1 MRSRTPLLLLAVV
14 ALALGSLAAEE
25 PAQEKLDPAQMEAE
39 VAKEIMNPCENCGT
53 NLLSAS
59 FCGGAMKAKAEIRAM
74 AAQGM
79 AKDQIIA
86 DFVERYGEEVLA
98 KPEEKGFNLVVYWLP
113 GVVLLLSVVIMGLF
127 VRRAIK
133 RGREPVPVAASVPA
147 SVTHADEVVDE
158 YEERLR
164 RELESLEG

>member
-1 MRSRTPLLLLAVV
+1 MRSWIPLLVLAVV
-14 ALALGSLAAEE
+14 ALSLGSSAADK
-25 PAQEKLDPAQMEAE
+25 PAQEKLSPAQMEAE
-39 VAKEIMNPCENCGT
+39 VAKEIMNPCENCGG

-59 FCGGAMKAKAEIRAM
+59 FCGGAMKAKNEIRTM

-79 AKDQIIA
+79 TEDQIIA
-86 DFVERYGEEVLA
+86 DFVERYGQEILA
-98 KPEEKGFNLVVYWLP
+98 KPEERGFNLVVYWLP
-113 GVVLLLSVVIMGLF
+113 GVVLLLGVVAVGLF

-133 RGREPVPVAASVPA
+133 RGREPVPVAASVPGA
-147 SVTHADEVVDE
+147 RSDEVVDE

>member
-1 MRSRTPLLLLAVV
+1 MRSRTPFLVLAVV

-25 PAQEKLDPAQMEAE
+25 PAQETLDPAQMEAE
-39 VAKEIMNPCENCGT
+39 VAKEIMNPCENCGS
-53 NLLSAS
+53 NLLSGA
-59 FCGGAMKAKAEIRAM
+59 FCGGAMKAKNEIRTM
-74 AAQGM
+74 ASQGM
-79 AKDQIIA
+79 TESQIIA

-113 GVVLLLSVVIMGLF
+113 GVVLLLGVVVVGLF

-133 RGREPVPVAASVPA
+133 RGKEPVPVAASAPA
-147 SVTHADEVVDE
+147 SVAHSDGVVDE